1 MLCFTLSISSLAFSR
16 WVSQSKPS
24 MMSPSVPSMAILS
37 PLVAVV
43 NLPAAAVLTTF
54 PSLTTFRRR
63 CLPIS
68 RTCAEP
74 YNVSA
79 AGSESPSMRDIPAT
93 GFVCTHA
100 STRALTVVTASLMS
114 VLSMHLRHEPV
125 VSVSGFVV
133 LLSTSERYTALAV

>member
-63 CLPIS
+63 CLPLS

-114 VLSMHLRHEPV
+114 VFTSHLLQYSSL
-125 VSVSGFVV
+125 VSVSGLIVV
-133 LLSTSERYTALAV
+133 STLAR